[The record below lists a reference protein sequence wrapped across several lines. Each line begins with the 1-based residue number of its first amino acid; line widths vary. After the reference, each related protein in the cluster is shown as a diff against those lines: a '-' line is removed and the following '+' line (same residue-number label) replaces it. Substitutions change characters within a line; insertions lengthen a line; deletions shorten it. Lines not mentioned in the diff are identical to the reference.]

1 MSEEAKKIKPGNSN
15 TNIYD
20 IIKKCSLNEEN
31 EYKLM
36 KYIQSKK
43 RLKELEKK
51 IYKQCYRYA

>member
-1 MSEEAKKIKPGNSN
+1 MSEEAKKIKPGNSD

-36 KYIQSKK
+36 KYIQKK
-43 RLKELEKK
+43 KK
-51 IYKQCYRYA
+51 NIYQHTIFKKSS